1 MADFTCPL
9 QTKEEIPE
17 TPPQQPCEDEMSLFG
32 YNFKGVR
39 TYSVVLIVLLIYF
52 YTIATGKEAP
62 GVQELAFLAVAYL
75 FGSKLATVT
84 RR

>member
-9 QTKEEIPE
+9 QEVKAEE
-17 TPPQQPCEDEMSLFG
+17 PQPQTPCEDEMSLFG
-32 YNFKGVR
+32 YSFKGVR

-52 YTIATGKEAP
+52 YTIATGREVV
-62 GVQELAFLAVAYL
+62 GVQELAFISVAYM
-75 FGSKLATVT
+75 FGTKANATL